1 MALLSFTG
9 SPHGGRQR
17 HLPEWQSQPR
27 ITPTT
32 IIDHTIVGTGE
43 QGYQHFLNRSAL
55 ESHFIVENDGAIWQL
70 MDTDRQADANLDA
83 NSFAISIETGDRGDP
98 DNQPWTQ
105 AQLDSLIW
113 LHEQLRRVHPT
124 IPRQKCPTWNGG
136 GLGYHTLFGA
146 PSHWTPVAKSCPGRI
161 RKIQWAAELLPA
173 FLHPE
178 TEEDDMSAEAEAQ
191 IKSIYDGMV
200 VPGTASVSQA
210 FELLFNRVKAI
221 EQGMV
226 VPGTTSVAEAFELL
240 FARVRTI
247 EATVTAAPEPLL
259 PIEGEAVTVQVDELA
274 AAAIAQDLATNA
286 DFLRALAEATAAEV
300 ARRLAE

>member
-83 NSFAISIETGDRGDP
+83 NGFAISIETGDRGDP

-105 AQLDSLIW
+105 PQLDSLVW
-113 LHEQLRRVHPT
+113 LHEQLRRVHPS

-178 TEEDDMSAEAEAQ
+178 NEEDDMTPEQATQLKAVHDALLAQ
-191 IKSIYDGMV
+191 HTINPADPIDALYDAV
-200 VPGTASVSQA
+200 QKTHRA
-210 FELLFNRVKAI
+210 LI
-221 EQGMV
+221 
-226 VPGTTSVAEAFELL
+226 VPGTTNAEDAFNLL
-240 FARVRTI
+240 FARVRNI
-247 EATVTAAPEPLL
+247 EDKVEAIVAALPDPTAEP
-259 PIEGEAVTVQVDELA
+259 PPQ
-274 AAAIAQDLATNA
+274 
-286 DFLRALAEATAAEV
+286 
-300 ARRLAE
+300 